1 MVRAKEL
8 ARLAL
13 AKQVDAKKACPLRKE
28 LNLKRLGHGLA
39 DLQGHVLLEP
49 LEGLCG

>member
-13 AKQVDAKKACPLRKE
+13 AKQVDAKKACPLRK
-28 LNLKRLGHGLA
+28 KRAQFEALRSW
-39 DLQGHVLLEP
+39 P
-49 LEGLCG
+49 C